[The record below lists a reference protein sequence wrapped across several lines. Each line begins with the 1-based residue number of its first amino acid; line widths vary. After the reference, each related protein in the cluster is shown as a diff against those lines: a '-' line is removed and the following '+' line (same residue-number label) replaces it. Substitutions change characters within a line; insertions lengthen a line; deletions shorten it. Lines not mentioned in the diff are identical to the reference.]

1 MAYTVKVTPTAIDD
15 IQSIYD
21 YIAYQLESVINAES
35 QISRIQKEILKLDT
49 MSKAFRLYPKE
60 PWNSKGLRYFPV
72 DNYLIFYI
80 ADEETET
87 VNVLRVIYGK
97 MDLTK
102 IWK

>member
-1 MAYTVKVTPTAIDD
+1 MVYTVKVTPTAIDD

-35 QISRIQKEILKLDT
+35 QISRIQEEILKLDT
-49 MSKAFRLYPKE
+49 MPKAFKLYPKE
-60 PWNSKGLRYFPV
+60 PWNSKGLKYFPV